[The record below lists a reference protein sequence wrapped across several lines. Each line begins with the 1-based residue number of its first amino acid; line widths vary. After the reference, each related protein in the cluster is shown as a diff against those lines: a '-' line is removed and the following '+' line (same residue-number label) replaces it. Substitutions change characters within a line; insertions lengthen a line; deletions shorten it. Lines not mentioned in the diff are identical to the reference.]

1 MGNLDALLESLEHDA
16 QGEADRLI
24 AAAEQRA
31 RTIQAHAVAERDRR
45 RAEVMVR
52 VEAEGRRAVACATA
66 AAARRFRA
74 LRLRERAVVLER
86 IFTEAGEELRLAG
99 AERYR
104 RLLPRLMRDTTRY
117 LEGTSAVVIC
127 RPEIGP
133 LLEAKGPGEPALT
146 VETGTE
152 AAAGLL
158 GRSADGLVVVDN
170 TLPALLRRRQAEL
183 TIALAVRLEAG

>member
-1 MGNLDALLESLEHDA
+1 MGSLDALLESLEHDA
-16 QGEADRLI
+16 HGEAARLI

-31 RTIQAHAVAERDRR
+31 RTIQARAAAERERR

-52 VEAEGRRAVACATA
+52 VEADGRRAVACATA
-66 AAARRFRA
+66 AAARRFSE

-86 IFTEAGEELRLAG
+86 IFAEAAAELRIAL

-104 RLLPRLMRDTTRY
+104 QLLPRLLRDTTRY
-117 LEGTSAVVIC
+117 LEGTPAVVIC

-133 LLEAKGPGEPALT
+133 LIDAARPGEPVLT
-146 VETGTE
+146 VETSID

-183 TIALAVRLEAG
+183 TIALAVRLETG